1 MKLKYY
7 IAKDAA
13 TGRYLCLNV
22 GSHYFY
28 FSEDRREAFVSRRKS
43 SLENI
48 IFTEFNSAFIIEE
61 I

>member
-1 MKLKYY
+1 MKLKLY

-13 TGRYLCLNV
+13 TGRYLCLNA

-28 FSEDRREAFVSRRKS
+28 FSEDRSQAFVSRRKS

-48 IFTEFNSAFIIEE
+48 ISAEFNSDLIIEE